1 MKHCNYCGKELHE
14 QSNFCPYCMQSQI
27 DKESTV
33 IEKRKSGKWMY
44 LLVIGLLLALL
55 IVLVCFLMRENK
67 DIPENH
73 YDTVIESTESTTV
86 TSTTLTEPVSTT
98 VTTTT
103 QAETTTFTT
112 ETTAVTTQTEATT
125 TTETNT
131 TATETITTTVP
142 PEIPIPQETQFQIG
156 DYITDG
162 KTLSQIQG
170 YGGYEDMGGI
180 VLTIDEIT
188 GNTLTFSIVQYD
200 ESGLASD
207 TVSARNITAEIIEN
221 TAEFEFR
228 DMLDGRGTGRL
239 TLENG
244 IIHVETWGDTNRPTS
259 IIVNEYLN

>member
-1 MKHCNYCGKELHE
+1 MMKHCQYCGKELHE
-14 QSNFCPYCMQSQI
+14 NASFCPYCMQSQI
-27 DKESTV
+27 DKENTV
-33 IEKRKSGKWMY
+33 IWERKSGKWLY

-55 IVLVCFLMRENK
+55 IVLICFLMRENK
-67 DIPENH
+67 EIPENH
-73 YDTVIESTESTTV
+73 SDIAIESTEATTI
-86 TSTTLTEPVSTT
+86 TTTTTEPISTT

-112 ETTAVTTQTEATT
+112 ETTAVTTQTEATST
-125 TTETNT
+125 TKIYT
-131 TATETITTTVP
+131 TTETITTTVP
-142 PEIPIPQETQFQIG
+142 PETTMPQVNQFQLG
-156 DYITDG
+156 DYITEG

-180 VLTIDEIT
+180 VLTIEEIT
-188 GNTLTFSIVQYD
+188 DTTLTFSIVQYD

-207 TVSARNITAEIIEN
+207 TVSARNITAQLIDN

-228 DMLDGRGTGRL
+228 DILDGRGTGRI

-244 IIHVETWGDTNRPTS
+244 KIHIETWGDTNRPTS

>member
-14 QSNFCPYCMQSQI
+14 NASFCPYCMQNQ
-27 DKESTV
+27 
-33 IEKRKSGKWMY
+33 IEKQCAVINEKKSRKRLY
-44 LLVIGLLLALL
+44 LMIIGLLLALL

-67 DIPENH
+67 ELSENH
-73 YDTVIESTESTTV
+73 SDIAIESTEATTT
-86 TSTTLTEPVSTT
+86 TSTTLTEPTSTT
-98 VTTTT
+98 LTTTT
-103 QAETTTFTT
+103 QTETTTSTT
-112 ETTAVTTQTEATT
+112 ETTAATTQTEATT
-125 TTETNT
+125 TTETHT
-131 TATETITTTVP
+131 TTTETITTTVP
-142 PEIPIPQETQFQIG
+142 PETPTPQETQFQLG
-156 DYITDG
+156 NYITEG

-180 VLTIDEIT
+180 VLTIEEIT
-188 GNTLTFSIVQYD
+188 DNTLTFSIVLYD

-244 IIHVETWGDTNRPTS
+244 MLHIETWGDTHRPTS

>member
-14 QSNFCPYCMQSQI
+14 NASFCPYCMQSQI

-33 IEKRKSGKWMY
+33 IAERKSGKWLY

-55 IVLVCFLMRENK
+55 IVLDCFLMRENK
-67 DIPENH
+67 EIPENH
-73 YDTVIESTESTTV
+73 SDIAIESTEATTITTTTTEPISTTV
-86 TSTTLTEPVSTT
+86 TA
-98 VTTTT
+98 TT

-112 ETTAVTTQTEATT
+112 ETTAVTTQTEATST
-125 TTETNT
+125 TKIYT
-131 TATETITTTVP
+131 TAETITTTIP
-142 PEIPIPQETQFQIG
+142 PETPMPQVNQFQLG
-156 DYITDG
+156 DYITEG

-180 VLTIDEIT
+180 VLTIEEIT
-188 GNTLTFSIVQYD
+188 DTTLTFSLIQYD

-207 TVSARNITAEIIEN
+207 TVSARNITAQLIDN

-228 DMLDGRGTGRL
+228 DMLDGRGTGTL

-244 IIHVETWGDTNRPTS
+244 MIHIETWGDSSRPTS
-259 IIVNEYLN
+259 IILNEYLN

>member
-1 MKHCNYCGKELHE
+1 MMKHCNYCGKELHE
-14 QSNFCPYCMQSQI
+14 NASFCPYCMKSL
-27 DKESTV
+27 
-33 IEKRKSGKWMY
+33 IEKKGIVIHEKKSGKWLY

-67 DIPENH
+67 EIPENH
-73 YDTVIESTESTTV
+73 SDIAIEITEATTI
-86 TSTTLTEPVSTT
+86 TTTTTEPISTT

-103 QAETTTFTT
+103 QAETTTSTT
-112 ETTAVTTQTEATT
+112 ETTAVTTQTESTAKPEMHAT
-125 TTETNT
+125 TTET
-131 TATETITTTVP
+131 IITTVP
-142 PEIPIPQETQFQIG
+142 PETTMSQVNQFQLG
-156 DYITDG
+156 DYITEG

-180 VLTIDEIT
+180 VLTIEEIT
-188 GNTLTFSIVQYD
+188 DTTLTFSIVQYN

-207 TVSARNITAEIIEN
+207 TVSARNITAQLIDN

-244 IIHVETWGDTNRPTS
+244 MIHIETWGDTNRPTS

>member
-14 QSNFCPYCMQSQI
+14 NASFCPYCMQNQ
-27 DKESTV
+27 
-33 IEKRKSGKWMY
+33 IEKQCAVINEKKSRKRLY
-44 LLVIGLLLALL
+44 LMIIGLLLALL

-67 DIPENH
+67 ELSENH
-73 YDTVIESTESTTV
+73 SDIAIESTEATTITTTTTEPISTTI
-86 TSTTLTEPVSTT
+86 
-98 VTTTT
+98 TTTT
-103 QAETTTFTT
+103 QAETTISTT
-112 ETTAVTTQTEATT
+112 ETTATTTQIEATS
-125 TTETNT
+125 TTEMHT
-131 TATETITTTVP
+131 TTETITTTVP
-142 PEIPIPQETQFQIG
+142 PETTSPQETQFQLR
-156 DYITDG
+156 DYITEG

-180 VLTIDEIT
+180 VLTIEEIT
-188 GNTLTFSIVQYD
+188 DNTLTFSIVLYD

-207 TVSARNITAEIIEN
+207 TVSARNITADIIEN

-244 IIHVETWGDTNRPTS
+244 MVHIETWGDTNRPTS